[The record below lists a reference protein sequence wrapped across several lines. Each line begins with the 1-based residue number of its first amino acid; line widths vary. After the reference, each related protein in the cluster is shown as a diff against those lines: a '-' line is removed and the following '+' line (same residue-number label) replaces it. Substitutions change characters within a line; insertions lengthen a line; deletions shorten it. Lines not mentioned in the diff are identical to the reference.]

1 MTLAQPILANEDA
14 NNTGIPN
21 LPENKKSAAETDWQ
35 PKRALNNEQQE
46 AMRSECEGIYVD
58 PFADQPSPD
67 PANTLIEINAGEA
80 DMNAKR
86 IQLGDGVRVRQ
97 GPRVIQASEMMF
109 DKVTEQAEMKGN
121 VSIRQ
126 TGSLIHGNTASV
138 NMIGNEASFTD
149 GSFLAHQL
157 HIRGSAAS
165 ISHEANGTLV
175 MKNGRFTSCEPE
187 NKGWELSG
195 GSLIINPEAQQ
206 GTGRNVVIRIAD
218 IPVIYTPY
226 IRFPVGGARQT
237 GLLAPS
243 FGTLS
248 GEADIAIPWYWN
260 IAPNQD
266 ATFTPR
272 YVGARGALLEA
283 EYRHLSR
290 VNSNVIR
297 GFYLP
302 SDQGKSYDGSTDT
315 DAATGPISPFD
326 NHKGEARSLLNI
338 EHEGGFR
345 QPWSSFVDFGRTS
358 DIDVLRNLPAASF
371 SVTNETYLT
380 QNATLGYDF
389 SHWHISANVY
399 NAQNLLTDVDDSY
412 RRMPQFQAEGNY
424 YLGDFGIRVYN
435 EFVRFDHRQKEHLD
449 GTPIITGDRA
459 RIDYQLLYRQ
469 ETSWGFIKPSVGM
482 QGAAYALNDEGLKD
496 GASAHPTLIT
506 HYADLDGGLVFEN
519 SAGSQSLEPRFYYL
533 FRQYADHADVFN
545 VTDDGQS
552 INFDTSPLT
561 FSFDQLFR
569 AHRFAGGDRLD
580 DANQLTLGL
589 THRMNTNNGQPLWDI
604 SLGQLF
610 YFDDRNV
617 GLNTQTDSAQESDI
631 ATQYK
636 IYINPNWQ
644 TLGSFQ
650 YNPQTEKMIRA
661 SFGVHFNEDDWLVN
675 LNYRYS
681 REQPLATGDL
691 SQPIDQI
698 DTSFFLPIKDQWH
711 IVGRSFYDIDEYRE
725 LESFIGFEYSACCYR
740 IRTVARRWLDAN
752 LALNTD
758 SARKPYDQGLFF
770 EIELIGL
777 GGSGNRIETLLSDSI
792 FGYNPDR

>member
-1 MTLAQPILANEDA
+1 MTLTQHLLASAAVDSLEQI
-14 NNTGIPN
+14 T
-21 LPENKKSAAETDWQ
+21 LPASKKSAAETDWQ
-35 PKRALNNEQQE
+35 PKQALTQDQQQ
-46 AMRSECEGIYVD
+46 ALRPECNGIYLD
-58 PFADQPSPD
+58 PFVDQPTPD
-67 PANTLIEINAGEA
+67 PANTLIEINAGAA
-80 DMNAKR
+80 DMNAER
-86 IQLGDGVRVRQ
+86 IELDGGVFVQQ
-97 GPRVIQASEMMF
+97 GPRVIQATEMMF
-109 DKVTEQAEMKGN
+109 DKETEQAKMVGN

-126 TGSLIHGNTASV
+126 TGSLIHGETASV

-165 ISHEANGTLV
+165 ISHTANGTLV
-175 MKNGRFTSCEPE
+175 MKDGRFTSCEPDS
-187 NKGWELSG
+187 KGWELSG
-195 GSLIINPEAQQ
+195 GSLVINPETQQ
-206 GTGRNVVIRIAD
+206 GTGRDVVVRIGD
-218 IPVIYTPY
+218 IPIIYTPY

-243 FGTLS
+243 FGTIS
-248 GEADIAIPWYWN
+248 GEVDVAIPWYWN

-272 YVGARGALLEA
+272 YVGGRGTMLEA
-283 EYRHLSR
+283 EYRHLSA

-302 SDQGKSYDGSTDT
+302 KDQGNSYDETTSTTDT
-315 DAATGPISPFD
+315 ATPL
-326 NHKGEARSLLNI
+326 NKHKGDARSLLNI
-338 EHEGGFR
+338 EHDGGFR
-345 QPWSSFVDFGRTS
+345 KPWYSFVDFGRAS
-358 DIDVLRNLPAASF
+358 DIDVLRDLPAASF

-380 QNATLGYDF
+380 QNASLGYDF
-389 SHWHISANVY
+389 TNWHLSANLY

-412 RRMPQFQAEGNY
+412 RRLPQFQAEGNY
-424 YLGDFGIRVYN
+424 RLGDFGVRAYN
-435 EFVRFDHRQKEHLD
+435 EFVRFDHRQTEHID

-459 RIDYQLLYRQ
+459 RLDYQLLYRQ
-469 ETSWGFIKPSVGM
+469 ERSWGFIKPSVGI
-482 QGAAYALNDEGLKD
+482 QGVAYALNNDGLKND
-496 GASAHPTLIT
+496 VSTHPTITT

-519 SAGSQSLEPRFYYL
+519 SSGSQSLEPRFYYL
-533 FRQYADHADVFN
+533 FRQYVDHADLFN

-552 INFDTSPLT
+552 VNFDTSPLT
-561 FSFDQLFR
+561 FSYDQLFR

-589 THRMNTNNGQPLWDI
+589 THRVNTSDGQPLWDL

-610 YFDDRNV
+610 YFDDRHI
-617 GLNTQTDSAQESDI
+617 GLNTQTDTSQESDI

-650 YNPQTEKMIRA
+650 YNPKTEKMMRA
-661 SFGVHFNEDDWLVN
+661 SFGLHFNKDNWLVN
-675 LNYRYS
+675 LDYRYA
-681 REQPLATGDL
+681 REQPLATGEL
-691 SQPIDQI
+691 SQRIDQI
-698 DTSFFLPIKDQWH
+698 DTSFYLPIKSQWQL
-711 IVGRSFYDIDEYRE
+711 VGRSFYDIDEQRE
-725 LESFIGFEYSACCYR
+725 LESFVGFEYSACCYR

-752 LALNTD
+752 LALNTENT
-758 SARKPYDQGLFF
+758 RKPYDQGLFF

-792 FGYNPDR
+792 FGYQPDR